1 MSSQVS
7 PGYNADG
14 TLYFPESPGGI
25 LLNGNDKKADI
36 DLKTF
41 EPSQPQGTL
50 GASFKLAPVPQTGL
64 ATQTVSQPVLQEV
77 AVPVAVPTFD
87 FKTAAIA
94 VVIAFLGFKFFKKRK

>member
-7 PGYNADG
+7 PGYQG
-14 TLYFPESPGGI
+14 GMILFPESPSGN
-25 LLNGNDKKADI
+25 LLVGNEKNIDI

-41 EPSQPQGTL
+41 EPSMPQGQL
-50 GASFKLAPVPQTGL
+50 GASFKPIPQSGK
-64 ATQTVSQPVLQEV
+64 ATETVYQPVLQEV

-94 VVIAFLGFKFFKKRK
+94 VVIAFLAFKYFKKRK